1 MVYLIIAH
9 YLNNS
14 PNDNY
19 NNIVNN
25 NFVYEHVV
33 NRVRTRN
40 RCNILIMLIL
50 SEFFIHFFKIN
61 FKNL

>member
-1 MVYLIIAH
+1 MM
-9 YLNNS
+9 
-14 PNDNY
+14 NY

-40 RCNILIMLIL
+40 HCNILIMLIL